1 MEGRTMGLLQGKV
14 AIVTGAGSNMGRAAA
29 ILFAAEGATVIV
41 ADRDVG
47 RGSTVAEELGTH
59 FIRTDVSRSA
69 EVDSLVRTTVETCGG
84 LDIMFN
90 NAGVATLTPM
100 TEADDEEYESIF
112 GVNMGGVFF
121 GTRAAGRV
129 MQSAGSGT
137 IINTASVNAIVGLPG
152 MSLYSASKAAVV
164 AFTQTAA
171 AELAPSNVRVNAI
184 CPGAVPSPIIV
195 ADMGMTSE
203 QVEAYGAGLPM
214 GRVGLPEEIAQ
225 AALYLASDQS
235 SYVTGHALVVD
246 GGLTAAGQS
255 PV

>member
-1 MEGRTMGLLQGKV
+1 MGLLQGKV
-14 AIVTGAGSNMGRAAA
+14 AIVTGAGSNMGKAAA
-29 ILFAAEGATVIV
+29 TLFAAEGATVIV

-69 EVDSLVRTTVETCGG
+69 EVDSLVRTTVEKFGR

-90 NAGVATLTPM
+90 NAGVASLTPM
-100 TEADDEEYESIF
+100 TEADDDEYESIF

-129 MQSAGSGT
+129 MQSVGSGT
-137 IINTASVNAIVGLPG
+137 IINTASVNAIVGVPG

-164 AFTQTAA
+164 AFTKTAA

-214 GRVGLPEEIAQ
+214 GRVGLPDEIAQ

-246 GGLTAAGQS
+246 GGLTAAGQP